1 MDREQRAKQFLPFSA
16 LKGYEE
22 ALREREKVWLSR
34 PLLCEER
41 AEELDAG
48 LRQVE
53 RGDVIEV
60 TFYRAGEYRQTR
72 GRVNRLDKNSRFLEV
87 EEERIRF
94 DDLYDLRIR

>member
-1 MDREQRAKQFLPFSA
+1 MEREQRAKQFLPFSA

-22 ALREREKVWLSR
+22 ALREKEKVWLPR

-53 RGDVIEV
+53 RGDLIEV
-60 TFYRAGEYRQTR
+60 TFYRAGEYRRVR
-72 GRVNRLDKNSRFLEV
+72 GRVNRLERESRLLEV

-94 DDLYDLRIR
+94 DDLYDLKIQ